1 MGLAAFAGTRSPL
14 HLHCPFLPPLAS
26 KPVGSK
32 TVPGHPPLLQWSA
45 AGVAPTCP
53 RGHLWLLQP
62 EKCHWCLAGGGGQG
76 CHSAPAVYDLV
87 WRGPV
92 LPPSQEL
99 AASLTRTDS
108 KAWSPHIPTRLA
120 TSWVSRGPSPAA
132 ASDPAPHS
140 PGWLIP
146 WLPGPKHSTCHP
158 STALMPTL
166 TPPAR
171 ERSRPWSPTCPGL
184 PAHFSKPHRLPC
196 CSRPGPRVQSH

>member
-1 MGLAAFAGTRSPL
+1 MSGSGSADSAPSRGSMGLAAFAGTHSPL
-14 HLHCPFLPPLAS
+14 HLHRPFLPPLAS

-132 ASDPAPHS
+132 ASDPAPH
-140 PGWLIP
+140 
-146 WLPGPKHSTCHP
+146 
-158 STALMPTL
+158 TALVGLSHGSPAPNTPLVTL
-166 TPPAR
+166 P
-171 ERSRPWSPTCPGL
+171 L
-184 PAHFSKPHRLPC
+184 P
-196 CSRPGPRVQSH
+196 